1 MLLFSISEG
10 EPQQSSTPDS
20 TKDWKSS
27 KPTPNPKS
35 PIPPSLDVDDSDSE
49 LEPDTLVP
57 KYLELQTKLYGLD
70 PDLFDK
76 PKKGK
81 KSGSGNAPNDSGDP
95 QAAKLQRKIFGI
107 ETDVLFDRQDAMLQW
122 REKLDELRKEAAFF
136 RQNQREEKKPAEEQ
150 EKEEEPKPETEP
162 EPGNDDLLGD
172 NENAD
177 VLGDMF
183 GGEEPALETGVILDE
198 LNKATMHVRDFGK
211 STGLSPRRV
220 LEETCKSRDSGCKI
234 TFKDISG
241 PPHQNRKAIEV
252 RWSKAQEVPFELSLD
267 MVTHKS
273 SNYATF
279 VSMDKIA
286 TPTPQQAEGYVSTL
300 AMFILFPQ
308 SSKEAKAYMRL
319 PAAWR
324 DLWTELASVRKTQE
338 DSVDKKTV
346 IWLKQLVQENQGSFE
361 DDVVLSDNFRRRNE
375 ASGKPETPTKMP
387 RENLSSDEQVK
398 QAWMDK
404 SSTPSFHY
412 MLQGRQ
418 NLPIWS
424 FKEQILS
431 TLDTHRALIICS
443 ETGSGKSTQI
453 PSFILE
459 HEMQQGRP
467 CKIYVTEP
475 RRISAISLARR
486 VSEELG
492 ESKNDV
498 GTFRSLIG
506 FAVRLESKVNQ
517 ATKLVFA

>member
-1 MLLFSISEG
+1 M
-10 EPQQSSTPDS
+10 
-20 TKDWKSS
+20 
-27 KPTPNPKS
+27 
-35 PIPPSLDVDDSDSE
+35 DVDDSDGE
-49 LEPDTLVP
+49 LEPDALVP
-57 KYLELQTKLYGLD
+57 KYLELQTELYSLD

-81 KSGSGNAPNDSGDP
+81 KSGSGNASNGSGDP
-95 QAAKLQRKIFGI
+95 QAAKLQRKIFNI
-107 ETDVLFDRQDAMLQW
+107 ENDVLFDRQDAMLKW
-122 REKLDELRKEAAFF
+122 REKLDDLRKEAAFF
-136 RQNQREEKKPAEEQ
+136 RQNKRGEEKSAEGQEQ
-150 EKEEEPKPETEP
+150 EEEPKPETKLEP
-162 EPGNDDLLGD
+162 ENDVLLGD

-183 GGEEPALETGVILDE
+183 GSEEPALETGVILDE
-198 LNKATMHVRDFGK
+198 LNKASMHVRDFGK

-234 TFKDISG
+234 MFKDISRSSY
-241 PPHQNRKAIEV
+241 QNRKVIEV
-252 RWSKAQEVPFELSLD
+252 RWSKAQEIPFDLTLD

-273 SNYATF
+273 SSYATF

-308 SSKEAKAYMRL
+308 SSKEGKAYMRL
-319 PAAWR
+319 PVAWR
-324 DLWTELASVRKTQE
+324 DLWMELASVKKTQE
-338 DSVDKKTV
+338 DEADKKTV
-346 IWLKQLVQENQGSFE
+346 TWLKQLVQENQGTFE

-375 ASGKPETPTKMP
+375 ASGKPETPVKMP

-398 QAWMDK
+398 QAWMEK
-404 SSTPSFHY
+404 SSTPSFHH
-412 MLQGRQ
+412 MMQGRM

-506 FAVRLESKVNQ
+506 FAVRLESKVSQ
-517 ATKLVFA
+517 ATRLVFA